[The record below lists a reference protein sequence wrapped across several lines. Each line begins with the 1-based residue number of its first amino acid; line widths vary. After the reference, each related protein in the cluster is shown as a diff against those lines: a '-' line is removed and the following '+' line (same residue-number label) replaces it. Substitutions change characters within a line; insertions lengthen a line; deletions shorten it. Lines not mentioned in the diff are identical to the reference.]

1 MGLFAVIG
9 LGSFGFNVAKTL
21 HARGQRVIAIDND
34 RDVVQAI
41 KDFSHKAVL
50 ADATEMETL
59 EALEL
64 GGVDAAVVSL
74 GQKIDASILV
84 VLHLKEL
91 GTRAI
96 IAKALNEDHGKILE
110 KVGASEVIYP
120 EKEVAIR
127 LGHKLASR
135 NVVDYLPFTE
145 GYSIV
150 ELAPPR
156 EFIGKTL
163 RELRIRNR
171 FNVQVVAVKEV
182 LTERVTLVPSPDFVV
197 KDSDILVLMGA
208 DGDLDA
214 MHRHLMR

>member
-9 LGSFGFNVAKTL
+9 LGAFGSNVVKTL
-21 HARGQRVIAIDND
+21 HARGQRVIAVDNN
-34 RDVVQAI
+34 REVVQAI
-41 KDFSHKAVL
+41 KDYAHKAVL

-64 GGVDAAVVSL
+64 GQVEAAVVSL
-74 GQKIDASILV
+74 GQKIDSSVLV

-91 GTRAI
+91 GAQTI
-96 IAKALNEDHGKILE
+96 YAKALNEDHGKILE
-110 KVGASEVIYP
+110 RIGATEVIHP
-120 EKEVAIR
+120 EREVAVR
-127 LGHKLASR
+127 LGRKLAAR

-171 FNVQVVAVKEV
+171 FGVQVIAVKE
-182 LTERVTLVPSPDFVV
+182 LIPERVSLVPSPEFVV
-197 KDSDILVLMGA
+197 KDSDILILMGA
-208 DGDLDA
+208 DADLDA
-214 MHRHLMR
+214 MQKQLA

>member
-21 HARGQRVIAIDND
+21 HTRGQRVVAVDND

-50 ADATEMETL
+50 ADATEMGTL

-64 GGVDAAVVSL
+64 GSVDAAVVSL
-74 GQKIDASILV
+74 GQRIDSSILV

-91 GTRAI
+91 GTPWI

-110 KVGASEVIYP
+110 KVGASDVIYP

-127 LGHKLASR
+127 LGHKLAAR

-163 RELRIRNR
+163 RDLRIRNR

-182 LTERVTLVPSPDFVV
+182 LTERVSLVPSPDFVV
-197 KDSDILVLMGA
+197 KDSDILILMGA

-214 MHRHLMR
+214 MQRHLVR

>member
-1 MGLFAVIG
+1 MSVFAVIG
-9 LGSFGFNVAKTL
+9 LGAFGFNVARTL
-21 HARGQRVIAIDND
+21 HDRGQRVIAVDHN
-34 RDVVQAI
+34 REVVQAI
-41 KDFSHKAVL
+41 KDFAHKAVL

-64 GGVDAAVVSL
+64 GRVDAAIVSL

-91 GTRAI
+91 GTPTI
-96 IAKALNEDHGKILE
+96 YAKALNEDHGKILA
-110 KVGASEVIYP
+110 KIGATEVIHP
-120 EKEVAIR
+120 EKEVANR
-127 LGHKLASR
+127 LGRKLAAR

-163 RELRIRNR
+163 RELRVRNR
-171 FNVQVVAVKEV
+171 FGVQVIAVKEV
-182 LTERVTLVPSPDFVV
+182 IPERVSLVPSPEFVV
-197 KDSDILVLMGA
+197 KDSDILILMGA
-208 DGDLDA
+208 DADLDA
-214 MHRHLMR
+214 MQRYVR